1 MLGSKGWL
9 ERRTEL
15 YLPYI
20 GHVLPHVVLLQDGSY
35 MMVAH
40 LRGAPWQLD
49 YNETRNMRRD
59 RRNVLLQSI
68 SEPGRVLYRA
78 PRPPTNASSRP
89 PISPTAQASRPTS
102 PAPIGAR
109 CSTARRGGTI
119 RHQALARPEM
129 IGVATLNR
137 NRPKRA
143 IRPSEIDETVILSLE
158 EAMRSI
164 VATLADFEP
173 TVLSYRDEPIP
184 VSVDPSAPEGFTV
197 RCSEIAEAL
206 HMMRTAHYEKIAE
219 PCGPLGG
226 AVYDSEPEFGRDAF
240 DLCLP
245 GLQRVGAM
253 LSVKHYPTKTR
264 PGMLNGLLT
273 VPYPS

>member
-1 MLGSKGWL
+1 LSISGPRSTSRCRSAWSPGWRSRPTTTSRASRPAIGGRAGAMCSGSGAAADLLLPRSPSSPAGPIGASPRPAGGQTMLGSKGWL
-9 ERRTEL
+9 ERRPEL

-59 RRNVLLQSI
+59 RRSVLLQSI
-68 SEPGRVLYRA
+68 SEPGRLLYEHLVHHQCVEPPADLSYSTGFPADLSGAYRRKVLNGKTWR
-78 PRPPTNASSRP
+78 NDWF
-89 PISPTAQASRPTS
+89 ISL
-102 PAPIGAR
+102 I
-109 CSTARRGGTI
+109 
-119 RHQALARPEM
+119 ARPEM

-143 IRPSEIDETVILSLE
+143 IRPSEIDETVIRSLE

-184 VSVDPSAPEGFTV
+184 VSVDP
-197 RCSEIAEAL
+197 
-206 HMMRTAHYEKIAE
+206 
-219 PCGPLGG
+219 
-226 AVYDSEPEFGRDAF
+226 
-240 DLCLP
+240 
-245 GLQRVGAM
+245 
-253 LSVKHYPTKTR
+253 
-264 PGMLNGLLT
+264 
-273 VPYPS
+273 